1 MSDDKKK
8 PNFSYGLG
16 FPMVS
21 TPLAEAA
28 HSFEIVSAKSP
39 EIEARALEKAKRRER
54 LAEAQRVN
62 ALIAP
67 VDPRG
72 MRELPMILHRLS
84 MEEPPEQHSQ
94 AADEEA
100 TLQLGSLFL
109 ALEEKI
115 KQAKVEAP
123 YWIVPPAL
131 TALMAG
137 LGKSLEQFEGTSLI
151 PQMGLSGPMWSLPL
165 NMANIPAFFEWEWK
179 KDHTC
184 VIAPLPGHKKPHFLV
199 IIKRYTDIPNTGYYP
214 VGSAEVLQCSV
225 LRQEDIHMVH
235 WQEVLGAQF
244 SVMEMTEDD
253 EIEPESVKIRRPVVK
268 YQMLN

>member
-21 TPLAEAA
+21 SPVSDAA

-39 EIEARALEKAKRRER
+39 ENEARALEKAKRRER
-54 LAEAQRVN
+54 IAEEQRMN
-62 ALIAP
+62 SLLAP

-72 MRELPMILHRLS
+72 IRELPMILHR
-84 MEEPPEQHSQ
+84 MAMVEPPQEHSPEDDKQ
-94 AADEEA
+94 A
-100 TLQLGSLFL
+100 TVQLGRLFL
-109 ALEEKI
+109 ILEEKL

-123 YWIVPPAL
+123 YWIVPPVL
-131 TALMAG
+131 AG
-137 LGKSLEQFEGTSLI
+137 LMDSLGKNLEQFEGTRLI

-165 NMANIPAFFEWEWK
+165 DMAHIPAFFEWEWK

-184 VIAPLPGHKKPHFLV
+184 VLAPLPGKPARFLV
-199 IIKRYTDIPNTGYYP
+199 IIKKYLDIPNTGYYP
-214 VGSAEVLQCSV
+214 VGKAEVLQCSV
-225 LRQEDIHMVH
+225 LNQDDIHMVH